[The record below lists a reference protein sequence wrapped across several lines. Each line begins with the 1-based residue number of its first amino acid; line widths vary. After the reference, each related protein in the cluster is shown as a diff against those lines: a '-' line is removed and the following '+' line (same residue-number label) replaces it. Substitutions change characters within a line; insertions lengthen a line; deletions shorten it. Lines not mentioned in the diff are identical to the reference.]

1 MISTRTQEPVHG
13 WFVVMAAFLGVM
25 AGFGSLVVFTF
36 SVFLKPVGAEFGW
49 SREAVSSAFGFA
61 AISVAVASPK
71 LGHLLDRLGPRRV
84 IIPCY
89 AIYGLALCSLAL
101 LTSHIAQFYATF
113 AIIGLVGNATTQM
126 GYSRAVS
133 TWFDARRGLALA
145 VVMSGTGMGSILLP
159 ALSQWLIE
167 VEGWRNA
174 YLTLGAISLFGGIPL
189 TLMFVRERTADAVST
204 AATTEPGTAA
214 AGVTIS
220 QGLRSRAFW
229 TLVAILFLNSIS
241 VNGAVTHL
249 SPLLTDR
256 GISGRDA
263 ALALSVLGAASLAGR
278 LLTGLLLDR
287 FFGPRV
293 SFVLLVGVAAGIQ
306 LLSSAHTP
314 AMAIAASA
322 LIGFGLGGEA
332 DVTPYLLTR
341 YFGLR
346 SFSTLYGFTWTAYAT
361 AGAIGPV
368 VMGRA
373 FDLTG
378 SYAVFLSML
387 AAAGLV
393 SAFLM
398 LTMPRY
404 AQAVPGMPLAPSTV
418 TVT

>member
-1 MISTRTQEPVHG
+1 MQKPVSG
-13 WFVVMAAFLGVM
+13 WLVVLAAFFGVM

-36 SVFLKPVGAEFGW
+36 SVFLKPIGAEFGW

-61 AISVAVASPK
+61 AVSVAVASPK
-71 LGHLLDRLGPRRV
+71 LGQLLDRNGPRRI

-89 AIYGLALCSLAL
+89 LVYGLALCSLAL
-101 LTSHIAQFYATF
+101 LTSHIGQFYATF
-113 AIIGLVGNATTQM
+113 VIIGLVGNATTQM

-133 TWFDARRGLALA
+133 TWFDTRRGLALA
-145 VVMSGTGMGSILLP
+145 LVMSGTGVGSILLP
-159 ALSQWLIE
+159 AVSQWLIDAQ
-167 VEGWRNA
+167 GWRTA
-174 YLTLGAISLFGGIPL
+174 YLTLGGLSLICGIPL
-189 TLMFVRERTADAVST
+189 TMLFVREQPTVRSSRPAAGATG
-204 AATTEPGTAA
+204 ATTA
-214 AGVTIS
+214 

-229 TLVAILFLNSIS
+229 TLIVVLFLNSIS

-249 SPLLTDR
+249 SALLTDR
-256 GISGRDA
+256 GISGREA
-263 ALALSVLGAASLAGR
+263 ALALSVLGAASLSGR

-293 SFVLLVGVAAGIQ
+293 SFVLLIGVAAGIQ

-314 AMAIAASA
+314 AIAIVAAA
-322 LIGFGLGGEA
+322 LIGLGLGGEA
-332 DVTPYLLTR
+332 DITPYLLTR

-346 SFSTLYGFTWTAYAT
+346 SFSTLYGFTWTAYAI

-378 SYAVFLSML
+378 SYAVFLSVL
-387 AAAGLV
+387 ASAGLV

-398 LTMPRY
+398 LTMPQYDRTTEPV
-404 AQAVPGMPLAPSTV
+404 ALAVPAVTSPSEI
-418 TVT
+418 

>member
-1 MISTRTQEPVHG
+1 L
-13 WFVVMAAFLGVM
+13 AAFFGVM

-36 SVFLKPVGAEFGW
+36 SVFLKPIGAELGW
-49 SREAVSSAFGFA
+49 SREAVSAAFGFA
-61 AISVAVASPK
+61 ALSVAVASPK
-71 LGHLLDRLGPRRV
+71 LGQLLDRMGPRRV

-89 AIYGLALCSLAL
+89 LVYGLALCSLAL
-101 LTSHIAQFYATF
+101 LTSHIGQFYATF
-113 AIIGLVGNATTQM
+113 VVIGLVGNATTQM

-145 VVMSGTGMGSILLP
+145 LVMSGSGLGSILLP
-159 ALSQWLIE
+159 AMSQWLID
-167 VEGWRNA
+167 VEGWRRA
-174 YLTLGAISLFGGIPL
+174 YLTLGGLSLICGIPL
-189 TLMFVRERTADAVST
+189 TMLFVRERTIGPSSGLAASAT
-204 AATTEPGTAA
+204 GATTA
-214 AGVTIS
+214 

-229 TLVAILFLNSIS
+229 TLIAVLFLNSIS

-249 SPLLTDR
+249 SALLTDR
-256 GISGRDA
+256 GISGREA
-263 ALALSVLGAASLAGR
+263 ALALSVLGAASLSGR

-293 SFVLLVGVAAGIQ
+293 SFVLLIGVAGGIQ

-314 AMAIAASA
+314 AIAIAASA
-322 LIGFGLGGEA
+322 LIGLGLGGEA
-332 DVTPYLLTR
+332 DITPYLLTR

-346 SFSTLYGFTWTAYAT
+346 SFSTLYGFTWTAYAI

-378 SYAVFLSML
+378 SYASFLSVL
-387 AAAGLV
+387 ASAGLV

-398 LTMPRY
+398 LTMPQYDRMKST
-404 AQAVPGMPLAPSTV
+404 ATLAVPAVTSPSEI
-418 TVT
+418 

>member
-1 MISTRTQEPVHG
+1 MQRPVSG
-13 WFVVMAAFLGVM
+13 WPVVLAAFFGVM

-36 SVFLKPVGAEFGW
+36 SVFLKPLGAEFGW

-61 AISVAVASPK
+61 AVSVAVASPK
-71 LGHLLDRLGPRRV
+71 LGQLLDRMGPRRI

-89 AIYGLALCSLAL
+89 LLYGLALCSLAL
-101 LTSHIAQFYATF
+101 LTSHIGQFYATF
-113 AIIGLVGNATTQM
+113 IIIGLVGNATTQM

-145 VVMSGTGMGSILLP
+145 LVMSGTGVGSILLP
-159 ALSQWLIE
+159 AASQWLIDTQ
-167 VEGWRNA
+167 GWRTA
-174 YLTLGAISLFGGIPL
+174 YLTLGGLSLICGIPL
-189 TLMFVRERTADAVST
+189 TMLFVREQPTVRTSRPEAT
-204 AATTEPGTAA
+204 ATGATTA
-214 AGVTIS
+214 

-229 TLVAILFLNSIS
+229 TLIAVLFLNSIS
-241 VNGAVTHL
+241 VNGAITHL
-249 SPLLTDR
+249 SALLTDR
-256 GISGRDA
+256 GISGREA
-263 ALALSVLGAASLAGR
+263 ALALSVLGAASLSGR

-293 SFVLLVGVAAGIQ
+293 SFVLLIGVAAGIQ

-314 AMAIAASA
+314 ALAIVASA
-322 LIGFGLGGEA
+322 LIGLGLGGEA
-332 DVTPYLLTR
+332 DITPYLLTR

-346 SFSTLYGFTWTAYAT
+346 SFSTLYGFTWTAYAI

-378 SYAVFLSML
+378 SYAVFLSVL
-387 AAAGLV
+387 ASAGLV

-398 LTMPRY
+398 LTMPEYDR
-404 AQAVPGMPLAPSTV
+404 AMEPVSPAIPPVTSPSEL
-418 TVT
+418 

>member
-1 MISTRTQEPVHG
+1 
-13 WFVVMAAFLGVM
+13 
-25 AGFGSLVVFTF
+25 
-36 SVFLKPVGAEFGW
+36 
-49 SREAVSSAFGFA
+49 
-61 AISVAVASPK
+61 
-71 LGHLLDRLGPRRV
+71 
-84 IIPCY
+84 
-89 AIYGLALCSLAL
+89 
-101 LTSHIAQFYATF
+101 
-113 AIIGLVGNATTQM
+113 
-126 GYSRAVS
+126 
-133 TWFDARRGLALA
+133 
-145 VVMSGTGMGSILLP
+145 
-159 ALSQWLIE
+159 LIC
-167 VEGWRNA
+167 
-174 YLTLGAISLFGGIPL
+174 GIPL
-189 TLMFVRERTADAVST
+189 TLLFVRERTTAPAST
-204 AATTEPGTAA
+204 LAPAAPPPGATTA
-214 AGVTIS
+214 

-287 FFGPRV
+287 FFGPGV

-332 DVTPYLLTR
+332 DITPYLLTR

-378 SYAVFLSML
+378 SYASFLSML

-393 SAFLM
+393 SAVLM

-404 AQAVPGMPLAPSTV
+404 GRAVPDIAPAASTV
-418 TVT
+418 TVM